1 MLGED
6 ARPADRLLGLE
17 LPRLARGLLRG
28 PAAGALA
35 RQLRVGV
42 RHGRGQHDL
51 LPARARAAVARWAAE
66 TPPGFLF
73 TVKASRYLTHV
84 RRLRDLGEPLERFLT
99 PLAPLAAAGRQGP
112 FLWQLPPDFRRDDDR
127 LAALLARV
135 PPGRHAV
142 EFRHPSWF
150 AEPVRELLR
159 AHGAALV
166 IGHDPRKV
174 STPIGLTADFTLIR
188 FHFGARGRD
197 GNYSESELREWG
209 ARVREL
215 RAAADVFA
223 YFNND
228 WQGFAPRNAQRLR
241 ALCAPG

>member
-1 MLGED
+1 MRMHDLRIGCSGWSYRDWREDFYGGLPPARWLGSYASVFDTVEVNTTFY
-6 ARPADRLLGLE
+6 
-17 LPRLARGLLRG
+17 RLARET
-28 PAAGALA
+28 
-35 RQLRVGV
+35 
-42 RHGRGQHDL
+42 
-51 LPARARAAVARWAAE
+51 AVARWAAE

-150 AEPVRELLR
+150 AEPVRDLLR

-197 GNYSESELREWG
+197 GNYSESELREWA

-228 WQGFAPRNAQRLR
+228 WRGFAPRNAQRLR